1 MDDAQ
6 KRYVE
11 DCRYLIHATEDDI
24 SNQKRCVVQAEKEL
38 AFQREQIA
46 FKIHQI
52 KRDTERLGSRKNAL
66 AKYIEVT
73 Q

>member
-11 DCRYLIHATEDDI
+11 DCSYLIHATEDDI

-46 FKIHQI
+46 FEVQQI
-52 KRDTERLGSRKNAL
+52 KRSTKRLGSRKNAL
-66 AKYIEVT
+66 AKYIEDN